1 MNLYEITR
9 EALDLAS
16 LLETEELTP
25 ELEAALV
32 INQEQLQA
40 KAGNYAKVIA
50 NIQSDADA
58 IDTEIKRLKSMKES
72 KERAIDRLKDAVK
85 NAMLVSN
92 IDKIESPLFK
102 LALRRSESVEV
113 DLLEALP
120 SEFRNIKNVVT
131 ADKVAI
137 KEAIKRGENVIGARL
152 IENFNL
158 QIKWVQI
165 LRCAWGRIVPT
176 NKLVTDTRPSQAT
189 TKAILLNLQLRTANV
204 KCTGALTQNQFII
217 NLKK

>member
-1 MNLYEITR
+1 MANLYEITR
-9 EALDLAS
+9 EALELAS
-16 LLETEELTP
+16 LLEIEELTP

-40 KAGNYAKVIA
+40 KAVNYAKVIA

-58 IDTEIKRLKSMKES
+58 IDTEIKRLKAMKES

-85 NAMLVSN
+85 NAMLVSG

-113 DLLEALP
+113 DLVEALP
-120 SEFRNIKNVVT
+120 SDFRTIKNVVT
-131 ADKVAI
+131 ADKIAI

-158 QIKWVQI
+158 QIKWDKPQLI
-165 LRCAWGRIVPT
+165 TYLKNFG
-176 NKLVTDTRPSQAT
+176 LSQKIKWFGST
-189 TKAILLNLQLRTANV
+189 IFKKQSKWKKSR
-204 KCTGALTQNQFII
+204 
-217 NLKK
+217 LKRLIK

>member
-9 EALDLAS
+9 EAQELAF

-25 ELEAALV
+25 ELEAMLV

-40 KAGNYAKVIA
+40 KACNYAKVIA

-58 IDTEIKRLKSMKES
+58 IDQEIKRLKAMKDN
-72 KERAIDRLKDAVK
+72 KDRAITRLKEALRQ
-85 NAMLVSN
+85 AMLVSA

-102 LALRRSESVEV
+102 LSLRRSEAVEV
-113 DLLEALP
+113 DVVEALP
-120 SEFRNIKNVVT
+120 SEFVNVKNVVT

-137 KEAIKRGENVIGARL
+137 KEAIKRGENVFGARL

-158 QIKWVQI
+158 QIK
-165 LRCAWGRIVPT
+165 
-176 NKLVTDTRPSQAT
+176 
-189 TKAILLNLQLRTANV
+189 
-204 KCTGALTQNQFII
+204 
-217 NLKK
+217 